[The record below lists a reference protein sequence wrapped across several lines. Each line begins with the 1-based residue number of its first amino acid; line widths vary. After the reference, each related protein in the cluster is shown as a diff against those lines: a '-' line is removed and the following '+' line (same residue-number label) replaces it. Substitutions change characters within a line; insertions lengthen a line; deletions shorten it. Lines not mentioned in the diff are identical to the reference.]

1 MGCCYNDPAMLNV
14 RSVIIALLVAFVLPS
29 VGFSGI
35 SVKPVNLEEM
45 VAKADRVFHGT
56 CERSESRHVESTRI
70 PVIEY
75 TFRVETAI
83 KGVSEGERVV
93 FRQVHWQDAGQTGAP
108 DVPEYKVGQQMLLF
122 LKKDS
127 QGGFTS
133 PVGLR
138 QGAFL
143 VKGKGASAAVMNL
156 DSNRNL
162 TAGMS
167 LARAAENGLTPEE
180 YRTLGRG
187 QEIRLDAFRS
197 MVNRIARARQS
208 RDIQK

>member
-1 MGCCYNDPAMLNV
+1 MLNA
-14 RSVIIALLVAFVLPS
+14 RSVFIALFVALVLPR
-29 VGFSGI
+29 VGFSAI
-35 SVKPVNLEEM
+35 SVRPINLEEM
-45 VAKADRVFHGT
+45 VTKADRVFQGT
-56 CERSESRHVESTRI
+56 CEKSESKYVESTRI

-83 KGVSEGERVV
+83 KGVSEGERIV
-93 FRQVHWQDAGQTGAP
+93 FRQVHLQEAGQTGVP

-143 VKGKGASAAVMNL
+143 VKGEGASAAVMNL
-156 DSNRNL
+156 DLNRNL
-162 TAGMS
+162 TTGMS
-167 LARAAENGLTPEE
+167 LARAAENGLTSEE
-180 YRTLGRG
+180 YRTLGSARK
-187 QEIRLDAFRS
+187 IRLDAFRS
-197 MVNRIARARQS
+197 MVNRIERVRQS
-208 RDIQK
+208 REVQK